1 MIYTV
6 TLNPSVDYVIHI
18 DKITAGVVN
27 RTEKEELYFG
37 GKGINVSLI
46 LAELGIESTALGF
59 TAGFTGAAIE
69 NYLKTQGI
77 KTDFIRLDNG
87 FSRINVKIK
96 SGEETEINGRGADI
110 SENKLNEF
118 FSKIDTLSDGD
129 TLVLSGSVPKSLP
142 DNIYECILKRISN
155 KNMRTFVDA
164 EKNLLIDTLKYKPFL
179 IKPNQ
184 AEIEDIF
191 GKKLEKTT
199 DILECAVQLKAM
211 GAVSVLVSRAGDE
224 AVFVDADGESHI
236 LRPCT
241 GELKNSVGA
250 GDSMLAGFIAGC
262 QLSNDDYDYA
272 FKLGLSAGSAT
283 AFSDGLAKK
292 DDIFKLFNSFYS

>member
-59 TAGFTGAAIE
+59 TAGFTGEAIE

-77 KTDFIRLDNG
+77 QTDFIRLDNG